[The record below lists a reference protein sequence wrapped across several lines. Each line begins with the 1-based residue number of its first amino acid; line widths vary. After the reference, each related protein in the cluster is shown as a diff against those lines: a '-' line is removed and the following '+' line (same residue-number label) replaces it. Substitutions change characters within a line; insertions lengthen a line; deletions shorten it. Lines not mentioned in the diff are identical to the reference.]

1 MPIPPVPTPD
11 PALQPPRARFAAPGS
26 VARAILLMIGA
37 VFCFTL
43 MDATAKALTGRIGVV
58 PTLWVR
64 YLGQTVVVLLLVSP
78 RLFTVLRTRYP
89 GLQVLRSIYLLC
101 ATALFFWGLSNI
113 GMAQA
118 TAIMNVNPLLITL
131 GAALFLG
138 ERIGPRRALGVL
150 AALAGAL
157 LIIRPGTDVFSPF
170 ALLPLGAA
178 CFYSAYALT
187 TRFVGR
193 DEDRWTSLVYTGL
206 LGAMVLT
213 CIIPFHWPVFD
224 ITSLMLVGAL
234 AVLATI
240 AQLLLITALQQGE
253 AGVLAPF
260 AYAGLVFATLWG
272 LLFFAEV
279 PDAWT
284 FAGMAVIAG
293 AGVYVWH
300 RETARPTPS
309 REAPR

>member
-1 MPIPPVPTPD
+1 MPTP
-11 PALQPPRARFAAPGS
+11 PAPSPAPTPPPPRAAVAPGNA
-26 VARAILLMIGA
+26 ARAILLMIGA

-43 MDATAKALTGRIGVV
+43 MDATAKALTGRIGIV

-64 YLGQTVVVLLLVSP
+64 YLGQTVVVLILVAP
-78 RLFTVLRTRYP
+78 RLGSVLRTRYP
-89 GLQVLRSIYLLC
+89 GLQALRSLYLLG
-101 ATALFFWGLSNI
+101 ATALFFWGLANI
-113 GMAQA
+113 GIAQA
-118 TAIMNVNPLLITL
+118 TAVMNVNPLLITL

-138 ERIGPRRALGVL
+138 ERLGPRRALGVL

-157 LIIRPGTDVFSPF
+157 LIIRPGTAVFTPH

-206 LGAMVLT
+206 LGAVVLS
-213 CIIPFHWPVFD
+213 CIVPFHWPAFD
-224 ITSLMLVGAL
+224 TGTLLRVGAL
-234 AVLATI
+234 AVLATL

-253 AGVLAPF
+253 AALVAPF

-272 LLFFAEV
+272 LLFFGEV
-279 PDAWT
+279 PDLWT
-284 FAGMAVIAG
+284 LAGMGVIAG

-300 RETARPTPS
+300 RETRA
-309 REAPR
+309 A